1 MYNTNITNA
10 RANLYNLVNMAID
23 NNEII
28 NINTKNGNAVLI
40 SEEDYNSL
48 IETLYLSAD
57 PEYKKILIEGKTE
70 KIEDCIDE
78 DELNW

>member
-28 NINTKNGNAVLI
+28 NINTKSGNAVLI
-40 SEEDYNSL
+40 SEQDYNSL

-57 PEYKKILIEGKTE
+57 PEYKKMLIKGKNE
-70 KIEDCIDE
+70 KIEDCVDE